1 MVIPENLTPV
11 LEELGKEMSM
21 NLVQAS
27 QMQMEI

>member
-11 LEELGKEMSM
+11 LEELGKGMSM